1 MGISWVQI
9 LVVVVLLVLLFGR
22 GRISSLMGDVASG
35 IKSFRSGMRDEE
47 TDTSAPPVIEP
58 AIEPVPENEKKSKKK
73 SKR

>member
-1 MGISWVQI
+1 MGISWVQV

-47 TDTSAPPVIEP
+47 TDGSVTPVIEP
-58 AIEPVPENEKKSKKK
+58 VIEPVPENEKKSKPK